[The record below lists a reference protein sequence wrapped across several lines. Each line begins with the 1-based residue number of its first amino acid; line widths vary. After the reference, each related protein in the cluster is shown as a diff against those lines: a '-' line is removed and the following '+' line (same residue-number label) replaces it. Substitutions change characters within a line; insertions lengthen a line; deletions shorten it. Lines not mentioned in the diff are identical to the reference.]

1 MKKKGEKIMQT
12 EITRDR
18 LREYFIPSQNFRRC
32 YLDGKLVDYAEI
44 EVNPEGIKKLGATK
58 CRCNKNYDPGSE
70 KD

>member
-1 MKKKGEKIMQT
+1 MQT

-44 EVNPEGIKKLGATK
+44 EVNPEGIKNWKTILQDAIK
-58 CRCNKNYDPGSE
+58 KICLMKRNRRN
-70 KD
+70 